1 MEKLLSI
8 IIPTY
13 NMEALLPLCLDSLLA
28 PETMERLEV
37 VVVNDGSKDHS
48 LSIAREYES
57 RFPLCVSVIDKPNGN
72 YGSTI
77 NAALPVIKGKYVKI
91 LDADDT
97 FNTQALVQMLNALQ
111 KVDVDFAVTHFTILK
126 SDGTTELAKYNLY
139 GKEPYEYGRVYD
151 LDKVL
156 GDGYIRF
163 FLMHAITYKTEMLR
177 QHGYKQTEGISYTD
191 LEWDTYPL
199 FYARTIV
206 FFDINLYQY
215 NMAREGQTMDP
226 KVLIR
231 SVGQLETVTEKI
243 LNYLSEKG
251 VKDLHPSRQ
260 AFIRQYYL
268 NRLRLVCKSHLFDM
282 PRNQF
287 DAVHFAELEA
297 HYQHACNELELGE
310 IKLYPENKII
320 RANAMKYWHKYK
332 KRWPLWFEK
341 VNTLLNIVMKWLY
354 VRIFR
359 K

>member
-13 NMEALLPLCLDSLLA
+13 NMEALLPLCLESLLV
-28 PETMERLEV
+28 PETTERLEV
-37 VVVNDGSKDHS
+37 VVVNDGSKDQS
-48 LSIAREYES
+48 LSIAQEYES
-57 RFPLCVSVIDKPNGN
+57 RFPQCVSVIDKPNGN

-97 FNTQALVQMLNALQ
+97 FNTRSLMQMLDALQ

-126 SDGTTELAKYNLY
+126 ADGTTELAKYNLY
-139 GKEPYEYGRVYD
+139 GKEPYEYGHVYD
-151 LDKVL
+151 LDDVL

-163 FLMHAITYKTEMLR
+163 FLMHAITYRTEMLR
-177 QHGYKQTEGISYTD
+177 RNNYRQTEGISYTD

-226 KVLIR
+226 KVLVR

-243 LNYLSEKG
+243 LDYFKTHG
-251 VKDLHPSRQ
+251 VDDLHPSRQ

-282 PRNQF
+282 PREQF
-287 DAVHFAELEA
+287 DAAHFTTLEEKYQTDCREL
-297 HYQHACNELELGE
+297 HLGN
-310 IKLYPENKII
+310 IRLYPENKII
-320 RANAMKYWHKYK
+320 HFDAMKYWHRHHR
-332 KRWPLWFEK
+332 RWPGWFEGFNGFVNK
-341 VNTLLNIVMKWLY
+341 VVTWLY
-354 VRIFR
+354 VRLFR